1 MSSPAHLEQPLTER
15 LVERVER
22 LLLRHA
28 ELQRTNE
35 LLTRQVEDL
44 RAERDMLQQR
54 LATARARVETLLA
67 RLDPGTIAQAFPT
80 QAFPT
85 SAAAAASTTTPTA

>member
-1 MSSPAHLEQPLTER
+1 MSNPAPPDQPFTQLTD
-15 LVERVER
+15 RVER

-67 RLDPGTIAQAFPT
+67 RLDPSTLAQAFPAQT
-80 QAFPT
+80 APT
-85 SAAAAASTTTPTA
+85 STPATSP